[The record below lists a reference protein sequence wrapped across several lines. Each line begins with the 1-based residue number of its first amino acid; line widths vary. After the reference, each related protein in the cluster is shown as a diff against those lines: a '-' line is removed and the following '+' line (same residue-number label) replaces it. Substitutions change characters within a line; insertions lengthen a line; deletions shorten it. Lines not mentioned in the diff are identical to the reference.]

1 MNGENKWHIV
11 LVAVLRVVAVLA
23 AAIAGAIAE
32 RQGVELPGVD
42 QAHSVL
48 SYKLSVAPVELL
60 PHR

>member
-1 MNGENKWHIV
+1 MNGEKKWHIV

-32 RQGVELPGVD
+32 RQGVELPGVE
-42 QAHSVL
+42 QAANVL
-48 SYKLSVAPVELL
+48 SYRLLVAPVELR

>member
-1 MNGENKWHIV
+1 MNGEDKWHTV
-11 LVAVLRVVAVLA
+11 LVVVLRVVALLA

-48 SYKLSVAPVELL
+48 LYKLSVAPVELL